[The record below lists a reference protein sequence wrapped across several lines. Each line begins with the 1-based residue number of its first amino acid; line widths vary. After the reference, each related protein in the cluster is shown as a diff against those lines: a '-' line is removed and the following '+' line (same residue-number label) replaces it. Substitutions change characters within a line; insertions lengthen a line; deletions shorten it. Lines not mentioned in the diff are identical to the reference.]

1 NFRELFICGP
11 AVREAYPRFY
21 EWAQEHW
28 AEVQR
33 TSYSVSPEPFLHRRF
48 IPLLAG
54 DHARRMA
61 INHPPQSMAIYIC
74 KVAMNELFH
83 QGSLLVNQVHDEVQD
98 YVLEDGDR
106 DLQKK
111 EMSGTME
118 SVMRE
123 YLPRVGNAP
132 VDVKISRYWEGG

>member
-1 NFRELFICGP
+1 
-11 AVREAYPRFY
+11 
-21 EWAQEHW
+21 
-28 AEVQR
+28 
-33 TSYSVSPEPFLHRRF
+33 
-48 IPLLAG
+48 
-54 DHARRMA
+54 
-61 INHPPQSMAIYIC
+61 MAIYIC